1 VGSVEHAVRVVA
13 MDGVEPIPL
22 PRDSWSRMVLDSQTL
37 VGNTSSLGYS
47 VFRPGCVTTMVRH
60 ETEEVAFV
68 LAGRGELRLD
78 HESVPFSAGHG
89 VFVPAG
95 TWHAV
100 ANTGDDDVV
109 MVFGFPSPEYPP
121 TARRETTS

>member
-1 VGSVEHAVRVVA
+1 VVA
-13 MDGVEPIPL
+13 LDGVQPIPL

-37 VGNTSSLGYS
+37 TGNRSSLGYS
-47 VFRPGCVTTMVRH
+47 VFKPGCVTAMVRH

-78 HESVPFSAGHG
+78 DESVSFSAGHG

-121 TARRETTS
+121 TARREAAA

>member
-1 VGSVEHAVRVVA
+1 
-13 MDGVEPIPL
+13 
-22 PRDSWSRMVLDSQTL
+22 MVLDSHTL
-37 VGNTSSLGYS
+37 RGNRSSLGYS
-47 VFRPGCVTTMVRH
+47 VFKRGCVTAMVRH

-78 HESVPFSAGHG
+78 DENVPFSAGQG

-121 TARRETTS
+121 TARREAAA

>member
-1 VGSVEHAVRVVA
+1 VGAVEQTVRVIALEDV
-13 MDGVEPIPL
+13 GQIPL
-22 PRDSWSRMVLDSQTL
+22 PRDSWSAMVLDRRTL
-37 VGNTSSLGYS
+37 AGNASSLGYS
-47 VFRPGCVTTMVRH
+47 VFKPGCVTTMVSH

-78 HESVPFSAGHG
+78 DGSVPFSAGQG

-100 ANTGDDDVV
+100 ANTGEEDVV
-109 MVFGFPSPEYPP
+109 MVFGFPFHEYPP
-121 TARRETTS
+121 TARREPVP